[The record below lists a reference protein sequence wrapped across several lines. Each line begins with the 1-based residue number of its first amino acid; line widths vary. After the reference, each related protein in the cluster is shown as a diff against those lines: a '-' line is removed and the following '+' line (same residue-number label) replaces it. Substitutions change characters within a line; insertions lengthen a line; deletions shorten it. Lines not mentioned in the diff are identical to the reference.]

1 MSRSFIDYD
10 CIPIQ
15 IKNKG
20 LIFQETFG
28 GFTGN
33 LILRVQSLPD
43 MR

>member
-1 MSRSFIDYD
+1 MSRNLTGHD
-10 CIPIQ
+10 CIPTP

-20 LIFQETFG
+20 LIFQEILS

-33 LILRVQSLPD
+33 LILRVQYASD